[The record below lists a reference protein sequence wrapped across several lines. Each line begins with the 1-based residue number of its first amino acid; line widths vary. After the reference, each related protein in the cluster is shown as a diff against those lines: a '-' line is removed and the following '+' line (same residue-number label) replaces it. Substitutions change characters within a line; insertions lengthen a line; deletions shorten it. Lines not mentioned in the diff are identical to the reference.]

1 MKIFFLA
8 ILFEDA
14 ILLGAENDTTLYTSD
29 TNSIFS
35 LPFCVLERTV
45 CWVKFLKKIFFVV
58 RFKRFKFFFL
68 ESSVPASNFTSVNK
82 KKFGLSRL
90 GNC

>member
-1 MKIFFLA
+1 VTIMSSSVFCVSFVA

-29 TNSIFS
+29 SHSPFS

-45 CWVKFLKKIFFVV
+45 
-58 RFKRFKFFFL
+58 
-68 ESSVPASNFTSVNK
+68 SVS
-82 KKFGLSRL
+82 SRL
-90 GNC
+90 GF